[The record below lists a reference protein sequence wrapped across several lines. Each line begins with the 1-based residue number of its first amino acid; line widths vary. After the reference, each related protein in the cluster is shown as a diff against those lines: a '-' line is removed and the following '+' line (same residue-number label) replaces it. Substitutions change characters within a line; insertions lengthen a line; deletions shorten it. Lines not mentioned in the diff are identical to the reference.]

1 MEGSRTDP
9 FDTRGVVSKSADY
22 FTPRGP
28 KTLWFSRLHRQSS
41 RGSCVFPIIKHH
53 WTRDLDNWR
62 LFVYAPFILRWAAC
76 SISPRPRYGAP
87 GTSWTGCVPTSGS
100 ATTPSVPRR
109 PTHPRELRRS
119 RRHQP
124 GGHPPPATGPTMSTL
139 TPDVLSTGSS
149 TITSLFRPS
158 HAGSITLVTG
168 DMRRGLAPLPRP
180 VIPLSK
186 HVSARFFSITN
197 WS

>member
-1 MEGSRTDP
+1 MISRH
-9 FDTRGVVSKSADY
+9 G
-22 FTPRGP
+22 GP
-28 KTLWFSRLHRQSS
+28 KALWLSRLHRQSS
-41 RGSCVFPIIKHH
+41 CGSCVFPIIKHH

-62 LFVYAPFILRWAAC
+62 LLVYAPFILRWAAC

-109 PTHPRELRRS
+109 PTHPRELRRPW
-119 RRHQP
+119 HCQP
-124 GGHPPPATGPTMSTL
+124 GGHPPPAGRPTMSTL
-139 TPDVLSTGSS
+139 TPVVLSTDRG
-149 TITSLFRPS
+149 TITALRTRPDS
-158 HAGSITLVTG
+158 RSITLVTG
-168 DMRRGLAPLPRP
+168 DMRRELAPLPRP